1 MGGVCL
7 LVHDAGVLLHS
18 GVDHVPEEDFRQGVA
33 QLCCADHCGRPLF
46 LFGKSL
52 SQRPYGA
59 LVFGAWLTQHF
70 MLG

>member
-1 MGGVCL
+1 
-7 LVHDAGVLLHS
+7 
-18 GVDHVPEEDFRQGVA
+18 VDHVPEEDFRQGVA